1 MDRHSL
7 QAQFR
12 PYQAE
17 ENSKKKMLLDYDFRL
32 IGKDGLLDAIKNTD
46 LYETV
51 RKEDIV
57 EHSITPKIDEMFIN
71 EMPDK
76 ALSRAQFAPDFP
88 TSYMTIRTLQTD
100 LWVTEVDASA
110 LNKRAWTLQERLL
123 SQRIIHFFKSQ

>member
-1 MDRHSL
+1 
-7 QAQFR
+7 
-12 PYQAE
+12 
-17 ENSKKKMLLDYDFRL
+17 MLLDYDFRL